1 VSLRTRLDR
10 LADRMRPKAHTDIE
24 VVLTVLEP
32 NPDGSWPEPP
42 DGRVVITFEDGRT
55 WREGDP

>member
-24 VVLTVLEP
+24 VVLTVLERDAEG
-32 NPDGSWPEPP
+32 NWPDPLP
-42 DGRVVITFEDGRT
+42 DPRIHVVFEDDDERG
-55 WREGDP
+55 GP